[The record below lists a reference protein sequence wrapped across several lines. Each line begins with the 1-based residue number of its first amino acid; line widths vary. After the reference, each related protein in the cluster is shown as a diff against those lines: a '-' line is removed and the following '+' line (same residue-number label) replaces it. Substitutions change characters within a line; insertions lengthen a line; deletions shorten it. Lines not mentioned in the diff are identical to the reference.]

1 MDDKIKV
8 ITIINNFFRGKA
20 MDTPV
25 LKVLQENYNKELQE
39 SMSQPG
45 GCSKCKKNSIRR
57 QKNRRRHRRRAPPTP
72 TSKKTIPIQPAQKS
86 LNKETASRQRFM

>member
-8 ITIINNFFRGKA
+8 ITIINDFFRGKA

-57 QKNRRRHRRRAPPTP
+57 RFKKLIVNHLN
-72 TSKKTIPIQPAQKS
+72 SKDGGTGE
-86 LNKETASRQRFM
+86 LNLLV